1 MGRFVFLL
9 FTLLSS
15 MMVRINWDKMVEI
28 TKSAFLCLWKMANL

>member
-1 MGRFVFLL
+1 MRRFVFLL

-28 TKSAFLCLWKMANL
+28 TKAAFLCLWKMANL